1 MLGLTALTVALAPV
15 SLRVPSNMLFSLREL
30 VQWLGFATFE
40 LFLHLGALLVFSV
53 LVAIR
58 VDTLKMSWWL
68 VFVPLF
74 AADGLSTYFTAI
86 VSIRLYQEGE
96 KRLAVLRLLW
106 VLTVLSLKL
115 VCEVLLC
122 QKLAENEQT
131 PDPLF
136 GLIISPVFILI
147 SIFIMSSGGDVGV
160 LRQEES
166 ARMPAWKRE
175 LLERR
180 KAKGGEATARSG
192 SKSEDEATGTETRH
206 HGASPVT
213 SPVKTKE
220 PWSSSPSPSHTNGR
234 ATETDDD
241 DGGGGGGV
249 GGLPESLVLRESL
262 GPLQENPFIKL
273 EKERKKRRERE
284 NAARPLQHVLELY
297 GSVPGIRTIRAE
309 NIIIIESDPDYFP
322 EGAGLKHGAKP
333 QQNGTVSGYSS
344 LNDLLDRRSSPVTE
358 IRAREVVVYDTA
370 LSRSEENLSTL
381 GRPAGDLAE
390 LTEGQG
396 RVSRMLQKFD
406 RNYGRLQGKSRSSE
420 NLLDLDTG
428 PSRFSPRPKAQPD
441 VVPKYAASPQPS
453 SPVRVSQSQVVAEKV
468 FQNSQSSKTK
478 LHDSPGESA
487 SSTPVSGSPQ
497 LVSSFR
503 RRFETSGGRSV
514 TVNPREEA
522 ERSQAKPVR
531 ECEWDGTDGASKAK
545 VPCSTESHHA
555 HAESSPSPVAITEL
569 ITSPSFEIRPSPRP
583 DLSSLPASDLQARA
597 LANLRLQ
604 SRNSFTV
611 IPKRPGSAPM
621 PYNSIAPLAPSSPVA
636 PLAPS
641 SPVAPLAPS
650 SPVKSLAPS
659 SPVKSLAPSS
669 PVKSLAPSS
678 PVKSLAPSSPVAS
691 LAPSSPVMS
700 LAPSSP
706 VLSVAPSSPVLS
718 PVPTMP
724 TAASPIPLPA
734 ALSTEK
740 LAKAPRPLSPAKT
753 ELPQPASPRL
763 SLTNLSHNS
772 TTPSPDSP
780 TKSVSLPAPQEAQA
794 PDRLPI
800 TNIDDIVVEPLPPF
814 PSPMV
819 QRRKGNTFTVVPKRR
834 SEPQLASTEAQE
846 PASTPQ
852 GSPSTPQ
859 APYAQLGTLLK
870 KRYPAVEEIEVIGGY
885 LSLGRS
891 CLSKTGSTGKKHVC
905 WCPGE
910 EYQDNQLCDVIMEEW
925 KRIPVA
931 TCAALVN
938 STPKTVQAMRHA
950 ECADPAQSDSIQSSP
965 LQLKISFNESSL
977 QSTFEYPSESS
988 AWDSGE
994 EEEEGGRGGD
1004 GGGEEDGGISIERI
1018 RIPRPTY
1025 TSSPTNHTPNS
1036 TDLSNYTP
1044 KHSVEFT
1051 AWQEHK
1057 LDDPAHLGDG
1067 SSQQTNMSEE
1077 VMLTPADSSSLS
1089 DFSSEPALYF

>member
-1 MLGLTALTVALAPV
+1 
-15 SLRVPSNMLFSLREL
+15 
-30 VQWLGFATFE
+30 
-40 LFLHLGALLVFSV
+40 
-53 LVAIR
+53 
-58 VDTLKMSWWL
+58 
-68 VFVPLF
+68 
-74 AADGLSTYFTAI
+74 
-86 VSIRLYQEGE
+86 
-96 KRLAVLRLLW
+96 
-106 VLTVLSLKL
+106 
-115 VCEVLLC
+115 
-122 QKLAENEQT
+122 
-131 PDPLF
+131 
-136 GLIISPVFILI
+136 
-147 SIFIMSSGGDVGV
+147 MSSGGDVGV
-160 LRQEES
+160 LCKEES

-180 KAKGGEATARSG
+180 KAKGGEVTARSG

-206 HGASPVT
+206 HGASPAT

-220 PWSSSPSPSHTNGR
+220 PRSSSPSPSPSHTNGR

-241 DGGGGGGV
+241 DGG

-344 LNDLLDRRSSPVTE
+344 LNDLLDRRGSPVTE

-381 GRPAGDLAE
+381 GRPDGDLAD

-406 RNYGRLQGKSRSSE
+406 RNYGKLQGKSRSSE

-453 SPVRVSQSQVVAEKV
+453 SPVCVSQSQVVAEPV

-478 LHDSPGESA
+478 LHDSPGEPA

-503 RRFETSGGRSV
+503 RRFEASGGRSV
-514 TVNPREEA
+514 TVNSREEA

-531 ECEWDGTDGASKAK
+531 ERDWDGTDGASKAK
-545 VPCSTESHHA
+545 VPCSPESHHA
-555 HAESSPSPVAITEL
+555 HAESSPSPAAITEP

-611 IPKRPGSAPM
+611 IPKRHGAAPV
-621 PYNSIAPLAPSSPVA
+621 PSNSVQSLAPSR
-636 PLAPS
+636 
-641 SPVAPLAPS
+641 
-650 SPVKSLAPS
+650 PVKSLAPS
-659 SPVKSLAPSS
+659 SPVQSLAPSS
-669 PVKSLAPSS
+669 PVM
-678 PVKSLAPSSPVAS
+678 S

-718 PVPTMP
+718 VAPSSPVLSPVPTVP
-724 TAASPIPLPA
+724 TPASPTPLPA

-740 LAKAPRPLSPAKT
+740 LAKTPSPLSSAKT

-763 SLTNLSHNS
+763 SLTTLSHDS
-772 TTPSPDSP
+772 TTPSPGSP
-780 TKSVSLPAPQEAQA
+780 TKSVSPPAPQEAQA

-800 TNIDDIVVEPLPPF
+800 TNIDDVVVEPLPPF

-834 SEPQLASTEAQE
+834 SEPQLASTETQE

-891 CLSKTGSTGKKHVC
+891 CLSKTGSTGKK
-905 WCPGE
+905 
-910 EYQDNQLCDVIMEEW
+910 
-925 KRIPVA
+925 
-931 TCAALVN
+931 
-938 STPKTVQAMRHA
+938 
-950 ECADPAQSDSIQSSP
+950 
-965 LQLKISFNESSL
+965 LKISFNESSL
-977 QSTFEYPSESS
+977 QSTFEYPSECS

-1004 GGGEEDGGISIERI
+1004 GGGEEDGGISMERI
-1018 RIPRPTY
+1018 HIPRPTY

>member
-1 MLGLTALTVALAPV
+1 
-15 SLRVPSNMLFSLREL
+15 
-30 VQWLGFATFE
+30 
-40 LFLHLGALLVFSV
+40 
-53 LVAIR
+53 
-58 VDTLKMSWWL
+58 
-68 VFVPLF
+68 
-74 AADGLSTYFTAI
+74 
-86 VSIRLYQEGE
+86 
-96 KRLAVLRLLW
+96 
-106 VLTVLSLKL
+106 
-115 VCEVLLC
+115 
-122 QKLAENEQT
+122 
-131 PDPLF
+131 
-136 GLIISPVFILI
+136 
-147 SIFIMSSGGDVGV
+147 MSSGGDVGV

-206 HGASPVT
+206 HGASPAT

-220 PWSSSPSPSHTNGR
+220 PWSSSSPSPSHTNGR

-241 DGGGGGGV
+241 DGGG

-284 NAARPLQHVLELY
+284 NAARPLHHVLELY

-322 EGAGLKHGAKP
+322 EGAGLKHRAKP

-381 GRPAGDLAE
+381 GRPAGDLVE

-406 RNYGRLQGKSRSSE
+406 RNYGKLQGKSRSSE
-420 NLLDLDTG
+420 NLLELDTG

-441 VVPKYAASPQPS
+441 FVPKYAASPQPS
-453 SPVRVSQSQVVAEKV
+453 SPVCVSQSQVVAEKV

-503 RRFETSGGRSV
+503 RRFEASGGRSV

-531 ECEWDGTDGASKAK
+531 EWEWDGMDGASKAK
-545 VPCSTESHHA
+545 VPCSPESHHA
-555 HAESSPSPVAITEL
+555 HAESSPSPIAITEL

-621 PYNSIAPLAPSSPVA
+621 PSSPVAPLAPSSPVA

-650 SPVKSLAPS
+650 SPVAP
-659 SPVKSLAPSS
+659 
-669 PVKSLAPSS
+669 
-678 PVKSLAPSSPVAS
+678 LAPSSPVAP
-691 LAPSSPVMS
+691 LAPSSPVAPLPPSSPVAS

-718 PVPTMP
+718 PVPTVP
-724 TAASPIPLPA
+724 TPASPTPLPA

-740 LAKAPRPLSPAKT
+740 LAKTPRPLSPAKV

-780 TKSVSLPAPQEAQA
+780 TKSVSLPVPQEAQA

-800 TNIDDIVVEPLPPF
+800 TNIDDVVVDPLPPF

-846 PASTPQ
+846 PAPTPQ

-891 CLSKTGSTGKKHVC
+891 CLSKTGSTGKK
-905 WCPGE
+905 
-910 EYQDNQLCDVIMEEW
+910 
-925 KRIPVA
+925 
-931 TCAALVN
+931 
-938 STPKTVQAMRHA
+938 
-950 ECADPAQSDSIQSSP
+950 
-965 LQLKISFNESSL
+965 LKISFNESSL

-994 EEEEGGRGGD
+994 EEEEGGRAED
-1004 GGGEEDGGISIERI
+1004 RGGEEDGGISMERI

-1057 LDDPAHLGDG
+1057 LDDPVHLGDG